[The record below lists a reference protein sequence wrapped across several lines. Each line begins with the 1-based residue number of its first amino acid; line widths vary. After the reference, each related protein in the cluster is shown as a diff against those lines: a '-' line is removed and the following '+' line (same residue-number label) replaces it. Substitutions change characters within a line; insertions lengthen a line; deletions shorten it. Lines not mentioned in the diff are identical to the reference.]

1 MNTMIEHQTP
11 QNTLLSFPDAIREL
25 KAVATRE
32 QIRWVIGDTGAN
44 PAPVVQVQ
52 KVGRYKL
59 FTRQQ
64 VETIRQHFEGKRS

>member
-1 MNTMIEHQTP
+1 MNTMIEHSQAE
-11 QNTLLSFPDAIREL
+11 NTLISFPDVVREL
-25 KAVATRE
+25 KRVATRE
-32 QIRWVIGDTGAN
+32 EIRWSIGDNGYN
-44 PAPVVQVQ
+44 PAPVVQAQ